1 MTKGGYRVTD
11 LSGAAR
17 VVHDLGL
24 AANFGGILFGKAA
37 FNPSVG
43 VVSSKTERGSL
54 GGTTW
59 NRFNALNTL
68 SFLATAATWPSAR
81 SGLLSKNA
89 SPRAR
94 ALLRA
99 KDALMGAGGSLGL
112 LVLVLQVVLYR
123 QAPGGA
129 VPLETGGIP
138 AAEASARASQLQRA
152 VSSLGSVHV
161 ALFAGL
167 IALTTVLSAEAGRT
181 AKPGFLYRAGR

>member
-1 MTKGGYRVTD
+1 MTD

-17 VVHDLGL
+17 IAHDLSL

-43 VVSSKTERGSL
+43 VVRSKTERGSL

-59 NRFNALNTL
+59 NRFNAMNTL
-68 SFLATAATWPSAR
+68 CFLLSAAAWPSAR
-81 SGLLSKNA
+81 SSLLSEGA
-89 SPRAR
+89 GPRAR
-94 ALLRA
+94 GLLRA
-99 KDALMGAGGSLGL
+99 KDALMGFAGALGL

-129 VPLETGGIP
+129 VPLETGGVP
-138 AAEASARASQLQRA
+138 AAEASARASRLQRA

-161 ALFAGL
+161 ALFAVL
-167 IALTTVLSAEAGRT
+167 ISLTTMLSSEAART
-181 AKPGFLYRAGR
+181 AKPNRLLRPGR

>member
-1 MTKGGYRVTD
+1 MTD
-11 LSGAAR
+11 PSGAAR
-17 VVHDLGL
+17 IAHDLGL

-68 SFLATAATWPSAR
+68 AFLLSAATWPSTR
-81 SGLLSKNA
+81 SNLLPKGA

-99 KDALMGAGGSLGL
+99 KDALMGAAGSLGL

-129 VPLETGGIP
+129 VPLETGGVP
-138 AAEASARASQLQRA
+138 AAEASARASFLQRA
-152 VSSLGSVHV
+152 VSSLGSVHI

-167 IALTTVLSAEAGRT
+167 IALTTVLSAEAGGT
-181 AKPGFLYRAGR
+181 AKPGFLYRTGR